1 MLTVGVYRL
10 LLQQV
15 KLNSRIIAVIGF
27 LLSIAGAAL
36 AADWQSLPGDPCTKL
51 SPFHHPEIA
60 ANYSNDNFVYNG
72 SKHAHSQALQ
82 VLEGDVYV
90 IAMNKCESASIPN
103 HQCYWIPNSI
113 VTKRRCNDCPPICR
127 SKTRSLNFVQFLMG
141 AAFLLLSAAIPRVAL
156 FSLLSDRVSLDTQVS
171 YAYNIIMQINTN
183 HA

>member
-1 MLTVGVYRL
+1 MLTVGLYRL
-10 LLQQV
+10 FLQQV
-15 KLNSRIIAVIGF
+15 KLNSRIIAVIGL

-51 SPFHHPEIA
+51 SPFHHPELA

-103 HQCYWIPNSI
+103 HQCYWVPNSI
-113 VTKRRCNDCPPICR
+113 VTKRRCNDCQPICR
-127 SKTRSLNFVQFLMG
+127 SKTRSLNFVQFLLG
-141 AAFLLLSAAIPRVAL
+141 VTFIQVSASIAKVPIYA
-156 FSLLSDRVSLDTQVS
+156 LLSDRVSRDAQVS
-171 YAYNIIMQINTN
+171 
-183 HA
+183 